1 MSCELLSHLLRQQ
14 ISLSYIYANV
24 HGIDVGL
31 AGRILT
37 EPSSSELLLMS
48 IIFFLKNKYQNIAGF
63 VRELILDREV
73 QYEGGFACAWPCV
86 KRVFVVYSTNL
97 QHMLQEEAAL
107 KCLPAKP
114 CTTSISLFFGF
125 LVFTSP
131 FSLHDL
137 HPPTPHPVAASSYP
151 CRPR

>member
-1 MSCELLSHLLRQQ
+1 MSELGVLSHLLRQQ

-73 QYEGGFACAWPCV
+73 C
-86 KRVFVVYSTNL
+86 ST
-97 QHMLQEEAAL
+97 
-107 KCLPAKP
+107 KV
-114 CTTSISLFFGF
+114 G
-125 LVFTSP
+125 
-131 FSLHDL
+131 LHVRG
-137 HPPTPHPVAASSYP
+137 HV
-151 CRPR
+151 